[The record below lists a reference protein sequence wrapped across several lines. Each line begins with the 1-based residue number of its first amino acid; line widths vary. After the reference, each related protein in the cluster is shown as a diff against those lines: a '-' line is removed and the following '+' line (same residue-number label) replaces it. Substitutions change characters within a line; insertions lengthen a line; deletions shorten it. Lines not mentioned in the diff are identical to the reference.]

1 LDAFGIL
8 NIVLIVVV
16 VLAVIFGALFYLN
29 RWALKK
35 MDTQKDFIDKNKQV
49 HSIYV
54 IDKKRQKPGE
64 ANLPKQV
71 MAQLPK
77 YYKHMKLNLVKA
89 KIGPQILTLMCEKKI
104 YDVIPVKKNIK
115 VEIAGMYISSVIG
128 MKNAEEVKAMNK
140 AKKVKEK
147 EQKSKEKQEMK
158 EAKKKK

>member
-1 LDAFGIL
+1 MDAFGIL

-115 VEIAGMYISSVIG
+115 AEIAGMYISSVIG

-140 AKKVKEK
+140 AKKTR
-147 EQKSKEKQEMK
+147 EKQEMK